1 MNINELNAHIIEWAK
16 ERELDTKGT
25 VEAQAIK
32 TVEELSELIK
42 AICKDKK
49 EDIID
54 SIGDVYVT
62 LVIGNMLDDNVDMN
76 DLQKDIKEFFDK
88 ELIKKC
94 SKLSRKYII
103 EALAKQI
110 KTILNFRYIVFTL
123 SDISCYL
130 YRICYIY
137 DLDFVE
143 CVESAYNTIKNR
155 HGKLI
160 DGMYVKDEDLACG
173 AAQKATPK
181 LTNEIVKKIGNEI
194 VKNFTNSFTNDLH

>member
-1 MNINELNAHIIEWAK
+1 MNINELNAHIIDWAK

-62 LVIGNMLDDNVDMN
+62 LVIGNMLDAKNNMSAIQEQIVMLFN
-76 DLQKDIKEFFDK
+76 DKAIQRCKNLEKTRNIERLGS
-88 ELIKKC
+88 LIY
-94 SKLSRKYII
+94 S
-103 EALAKQI
+103 
-110 KTILNFRYIVFTL
+110 ILNYKYSQNV
-123 SDISCYL
+123 
-130 YRICYIY
+130 IY
-137 DLDFVE
+137 STIEQLTRTAYSYGLDFIK
-143 CVESAYNTIKNR
+143 CVETAYNTIKDR

-160 DGMYVKDEDLACG
+160 NGSFYKDEDL
-173 AAQKATPK
+173 K
-181 LTNEIVKKIGNEI
+181 NEITDIFFG
-194 VKNFTNSFTNDLH
+194 SSSDGSH

>member
-1 MNINELNAHIIEWAK
+1 MNITELNAHIVDWAK

-49 EDIID
+49 DDIID

-62 LVIGNMLDDNVDMN
+62 LVIGNMLVRQSELDPMFAEKNVPGVRDKKSLLKVLAN
-76 DLQKDIKEFFDK
+76 PINLTLLYPYGEATLEWILRDLH
-88 ELIKKC
+88 
-94 SKLSRKYII
+94 
-103 EALAKQI
+103 
-110 KTILNFRYIVFTL
+110 IVCKF
-123 SDISCYL
+123 
-130 YRICYIY
+130 Y

-160 DGMYVKDEDLACG
+160 DGMYVKDEDLASG
-173 AAQKATPK
+173 AAQKATPEFTK
-181 LTNEIVKKIGNEI
+181 EIKNEITDIFFNSA
-194 VKNFTNSFTNDLH
+194 TN

>member
-54 SIGDVYVT
+54 AVGDVYVT
-62 LVIGNMLDDNVDMN
+62 LVIGNMLKRQSELDPMFAKRNTLASSSK
-76 DLQKDIKEFFDK
+76 DL
-88 ELIKKC
+88 L
-94 SKLSRKYII
+94 LRV
-103 EALAKQI
+103 LANAIDLNLREPYEEQ
-110 KTILNFRYIVFTL
+110 TILYTMKDLHIVCKF
-123 SDISCYL
+123 
-130 YRICYIY
+130 Y

-155 HGKLI
+155 HGVMK
-160 DGMYVKDEDLACG
+160 DGTYVKDEDLASG
-173 AAQKATPK
+173 AAQKATPE
-181 LTNEIVKKIGNEI
+181 LTKEIVKSIKYES
-194 VKNFTNSFTNDLH
+194 VKNFFDGFTNA

>member
-1 MNINELNAHIIEWAK
+1 MNINDLNAHIIDWAK

-62 LVIGNMLDDNVDMN
+62 LVIGNMLDDNM
-76 DLQKDIKEFFDK
+76 DLNYLEDIRKACFDEKSIKECK
-88 ELIKKC
+88 
-94 SKLSRKYII
+94 KLSKEYNLKKLGAFIQIVLDYKYSPVVVRD
-103 EALAKQI
+103 L
-110 KTILNFRYIVFTL
+110 VFQLTK
-123 SDISCYL
+123 IAYK
-130 YRICYIY
+130 Y
-137 DLDFVE
+137 DLDFVD

-160 DGMYVKDEDLACG
+160 NGSFYKDEDL
-173 AAQKATPK
+173 K
-181 LTNEIVKKIGNEI
+181 NEITDIFFGSSPNAI
-194 VKNFTNSFTNDLH
+194 H

>member
-62 LVIGNMLDDNVDMN
+62 LVIGNMLDAKNNMS
-76 DLQKDIKEFFDK
+76 DIQEQIVVLFDDK
-88 ELIKKC
+88 AIQRCKNLEKTRNIERLGSLIY
-94 SKLSRKYII
+94 S
-103 EALAKQI
+103 
-110 KTILNFRYIVFTL
+110 ILNYKYSPNVIYGTIEEL
-123 SDISCYL
+123 TKIAYS
-130 YRICYIY
+130 Y
-137 DLDFVE
+137 DLDFVD
-143 CVESAYNTIKNR
+143 CVESAYNTIKDR
-155 HGKLI
+155 KGI
-160 DGMYVKDEDLACG
+160 TRDG
-173 AAQKATPK
+173 
-181 LTNEIVKKIGNEI
+181 
-194 VKNFTNSFTNDLH
+194 SFIKG

>member
-16 ERELDTKGT
+16 ERELDTRGT

-62 LVIGNMLDDNVDMN
+62 LVIGNMLDENY
-76 DLQKDIKEFFDK
+76 DLREIQEYIDVLFDDK
-88 ELIKKC
+88 AIKKC
-94 SKLSRKYII
+94 KNINKNYKLSKSAVFIQVILDYNYTYMTMQEII
-103 EALAKQI
+103 CLLTKIA
-110 KTILNFRYIVFTL
+110 Y
-123 SDISCYL
+123 S
-130 YRICYIY
+130 Y

-155 HGKLI
+155 HGVMI
-160 DGMYVKDEDLACG
+160 DGVYVKDEDLAST
-173 AAQKATPK
+173 AAQKATREF
-181 LTNEIVKKIGNEI
+181 NNDNF
-194 VKNFTNSFTNDLH
+194 KNFANCFTNDSH

>member
-1 MNINELNAHIIEWAK
+1 MCIRLNINELNAHIIDWAK

-62 LVIGNMLDDNVDMN
+62 LVIGNMLKRQRELDPMFARRNVIGANKKKSMLRVLAN
-76 DLQKDIKEFFDK
+76 IIDK
-88 ELIKKC
+88 TLREP
-94 SKLSRKYII
+94 Y
-103 EALAKQI
+103 EEQ
-110 KTILNFRYIVFTL
+110 TILYTMKDLHIVCKF
-123 SDISCYL
+123 YN
-130 YRICYIY
+130 
-137 DLDFVE
+137 LDFVE

-155 HGKLI
+155 KGKLVN
-160 DGMYVKDEDLACG
+160 GTYVKDEDL
-173 AAQKATPK
+173 Q
-181 LTNEIVKKIGNEI
+181 NEITDIFFDSPTDV
-194 VKNFTNSFTNDLH
+194 SH

>member
-1 MNINELNAHIIEWAK
+1 MNINELNAHITEWAK

-62 LVIGNMLDDNVDMN
+62 LVIGNMLDKYIMMGFLQEEMN
-76 DLQKDIKEFFDK
+76 LLFDDKAIKECKKLDK
-88 ELIKKC
+88 KYKLKKLGEFIPIVLDYKYTSVIIRDLTYQLIKIAYSYK
-94 SKLSRKYII
+94 
-103 EALAKQI
+103 
-110 KTILNFRYIVFTL
+110 
-123 SDISCYL
+123 
-130 YRICYIY
+130 
-137 DLDFVE
+137 LDFVE

-155 HGKLI
+155 HGVIK
-160 DGMYVKDEDLACG
+160 DGQYIKDEDL
-173 AAQKATPK
+173 K
-181 LTNEIVKKIGNEI
+181 NE
-194 VKNFTNSFTNDLH
+194 

>member
-1 MNINELNAHIIEWAK
+1 MNITELNTHIIEWAK

-62 LVIGNMLDDNVDMN
+62 LVIGNMLDEKNNMTIIQEQVDMLL
-76 DLQKDIKEFFDK
+76 DYKTIKNY
-88 ELIKKC
+88 KKA
-94 SKLSRKYII
+94 RKVKRIEQLGKFIYII
-103 EALAKQI
+103 
-110 KTILNFRYIVFTL
+110 LNYNYSL
-123 SDISCYL
+123 SVIFDLIEQL
-130 YRICYIY
+130 INIAYIY

-155 HGKLI
+155 TGKLVN
-160 DGMYVKDEDLACG
+160 GMYVKDEDLASG
-173 AAQKATPK
+173 AAQKATPDF
-181 LTNEIVKKIGNEI
+181 TNEIIKKIGNES
-194 VKNFTNSFTNDLH
+194 VKYFFDGFTNA

>member
-1 MNINELNAHIIEWAK
+1 M
-16 ERELDTKGT
+16 DTKGT

-42 AICKDKK
+42 AICKDNR

-62 LVIGNMLDDNVDMN
+62 LVIGNMLDKYIAMDLLEELMNLLFDN
-76 DLQKDIKEFFDK
+76 KAKKECRRLGKTDK
-88 ELIKKC
+88 LDKLAELIQLILRC
-94 SKLSRKYII
+94 KYENFVIKGITYQLI
-103 EALAKQI
+103 EIA
-110 KTILNFRYIVFTL
+110 
-123 SDISCYL
+123 YL
-130 YRICYIY
+130 YK
-137 DLDFVE
+137 LDFVE
-143 CVESAYNTIKNR
+143 CVESAYNTIKDR

-160 DGMYVKDEDLACG
+160 DGMYVKDEDLASG

-194 VKNFTNSFTNDLH
+194 TKNFFDSFTNA

>member
-1 MNINELNAHIIEWAK
+1 MTINELNVHIIEWAK

-62 LVIGNMLDDNVDMN
+62 LVIGNMLYAKNNMSAIHEQIVMLFDDKAIKRCKNLEKTRNIERLGSLIYSVLNYNYSQNVIYSTME
-76 DLQKDIKEFFDK
+76 Q
-88 ELIKKC
+88 LIKVAY
-94 SKLSRKYII
+94 S
-103 EALAKQI
+103 
-110 KTILNFRYIVFTL
+110 
-123 SDISCYL
+123 
-130 YRICYIY
+130 Y

-143 CVESAYNTIKNR
+143 CVECAYNTIKDR
-155 HGKLI
+155 QGKLI
-160 DGMYVKDEDLACG
+160 NGSFYKDEDL
-173 AAQKATPK
+173 
-181 LTNEIVKKIGNEI
+181 
-194 VKNFTNSFTNDLH
+194 